1 MEDAEGR
8 DVFQE
13 MREAK
18 EDGSFSTLE
27 KERLTAEELGMIG
40 GVDRRKPLSAAM
52 ISMEYERCAKFNC
65 MEVLRKG
72 EKSCVGCFSRR
83 KVLCLCEHC
92 GASYDVN
99 RQQTCSHCE
108 KYLPHSSR
116 YEQQR
121 HNEDMQEVQAG
132 KTNVSL
138 TLTKL
143 TEVLQNGLLSR
154 VFLDGRGK
162 ADSITRMVQ
171 GTAEL
176 RNIIMG
182 ETESAAF
189 NQEAALAPFEGLP
202 CPFLAENIEDVSMCK
217 YGVLGQEWK
226 TR

>member
-1 MEDAEGR
+1 M
-8 DVFQE
+8 
-13 MREAK
+13 
-18 EDGSFSTLE
+18 
-27 KERLTAEELGMIG
+27 
-40 GVDRRKPLSAAM
+40 
-52 ISMEYERCAKFNC
+52 
-65 MEVLRKG
+65 
-72 EKSCVGCFSRR
+72 GCFSRR

-121 HNEDMQEVQAG
+121 HNEDMQVVQAG
-132 KTNVSL
+132 KKNVSL

-154 VFLDGRGK
+154 AFLDGRGE

-176 RNIIMG
+176 RNPSG
-182 ETESAAF
+182 P
-189 NQEAALAPFEGLP
+189 LGP
-202 CPFLAENIEDVSMCK
+202 
-217 YGVLGQEWK
+217 GV
-226 TR
+226 